1 MSPFDLDRF
10 HMRIGG
16 FGRLRSLGLVTTD
29 AEGYS
34 PDYALWSMLD
44 KERVG
49 GFRFSRNAVVG
60 EMPVRFFCEE
70 AHLAVDI
77 LNDEHEIRKREDV
90 ALDARLCRMGIK
102 VLRFSKEEI
111 LMGQEGVRNTVLQEL
126 LERRSVNI

>member
-44 KERVG
+44 RERVG
-49 GFRFSRNAVVG
+49 GFRFSRNSVVG
-60 EMPVRFFCEE
+60 DSPVRFFCEE
-70 AHLAVDI
+70 VLVAVDI
-77 LNDEHEIRKREDV
+77 LNDEHEIRKREDA
-90 ALDARLCRMGIK
+90 ALDARLERMGIK

-111 LMGQEGVRNTVLQEL
+111 LMGQEGVRNTILQEL
-126 LERRSVNI
+126 LERRPLNG